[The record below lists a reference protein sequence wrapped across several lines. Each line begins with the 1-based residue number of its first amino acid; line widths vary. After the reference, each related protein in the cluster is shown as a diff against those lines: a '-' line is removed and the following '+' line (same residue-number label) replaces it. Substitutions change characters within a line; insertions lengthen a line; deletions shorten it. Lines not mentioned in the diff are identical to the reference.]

1 MNGLLAL
8 GERPAGVVAV
18 TAISALLSRISGST
32 QLGFGDYL
40 RDLCDDLAAMSGRS
54 GGPKLTCAAADATL
68 PIGAAITLGLI
79 ADLLITNAFLYAFP
93 PGRGGGIAVSF
104 AAAQEAWLLTVE
116 DSGIATEP
124 VQPAREWPDDG
135 AAARGAARRTAEDPI
150 VTGGTR
156 CIVTIPRPMRA
167 STSASQVASVPV
179 GGSRL
184 FAEKAA
190 VTSSRNDNHLL
201 PGALSKG
208 ATTWPR
214 RCRSLGPC
222 HRPQPAG
229 PEAEPVPSRKRMSW
243 LEFCRVEAWHRPFT
257 VLFHDLGKSSAVWS
271 GRRGL
276 IEVSAARRLVV

>member
-1 MNGLLAL
+1 MLTAPALSTAVPASADDRETACRGQTAHLVEKGFRPMNGLLAL

-40 RDLCDDLAAMSGRS
+40 RDLRDDLAAMSGRS

-79 ADLLITNAFLYAFP
+79 ADLLITNAFLYAFRP
-93 PGRGGGIAVSF
+93 GGAAVSPCPSQPGRRPGCSLSRTAGSPC
-104 AAAQEAWLLTVE
+104 
-116 DSGIATEP
+116 EP
-124 VQPAREWPDDG
+124 VIAAREWPDDR
-135 AAARGAARRTAEDPI
+135 AAARRAARRTAEDPI

-179 GGSRL
+179 GGSKL

-190 VTSSRNDNHLL
+190 VSFF
-201 PGALSKG
+201 K
-208 ATTWPR
+208 
-214 RCRSLGPC
+214 
-222 HRPQPAG
+222 
-229 PEAEPVPSRKRMSW
+229 E
-243 LEFCRVEAWHRPFT
+243 
-257 VLFHDLGKSSAVWS
+257 
-271 GRRGL
+271 
-276 IEVSAARRLVV
+276 

>member
-1 MNGLLAL
+1 MLTAPALSTAVPASADDRETACRGQTAHLVEKGFRPMNGLLAL

-104 AAAQEAWLLTVE
+104 AAGQEAWLLTVE
-116 DSGIATEP
+116 DSGIAMR
-124 VQPAREWPDDG
+124 ARASRRENG
-135 AAARGAARRTAEDPI
+135 LTIARLLVVRLGGRLEIPI

-190 VTSSRNDNHLL
+190 VTFFN
-201 PGALSKG
+201 
-208 ATTWPR
+208 
-214 RCRSLGPC
+214 
-222 HRPQPAG
+222 
-229 PEAEPVPSRKRMSW
+229 E
-243 LEFCRVEAWHRPFT
+243 
-257 VLFHDLGKSSAVWS
+257 
-271 GRRGL
+271 
-276 IEVSAARRLVV
+276 

>member
-1 MNGLLAL
+1 MLTAPALSTAVPASADDRETACRGQTAHLVEKGFRPMNGLLAL

-104 AAAQEAWLLTVE
+104 AAGQEAWLLTVE
-116 DSGIATEP
+116 DRGIAMR
-124 VQPAREWPDDG
+124 ARDSRCENG
-135 AAARGAARRTAEDPI
+135 LTIARLLVVRLGGRLKIPI

-167 STSASQVASVPV
+167 STSASQVASMPV

-190 VTSSRNDNHLL
+190 VTFF
-201 PGALSKG
+201 K
-208 ATTWPR
+208 
-214 RCRSLGPC
+214 
-222 HRPQPAG
+222 
-229 PEAEPVPSRKRMSW
+229 E
-243 LEFCRVEAWHRPFT
+243 
-257 VLFHDLGKSSAVWS
+257 
-271 GRRGL
+271 
-276 IEVSAARRLVV
+276 